1 MKIFLDNLLATEMK
15 RTKFFAIMSVF
26 TRRYKD
32 KNQWNYQWIF
42 DIQNN
47 LKVIT
52 LNYVDFVPFS
62 CNDSL
67 YIHNRAN

>member
-26 TRRYKD
+26 TTRYKD

-42 DIQNN
+42 DI
-47 LKVIT
+47 
-52 LNYVDFVPFS
+52 
-62 CNDSL
+62 
-67 YIHNRAN
+67 